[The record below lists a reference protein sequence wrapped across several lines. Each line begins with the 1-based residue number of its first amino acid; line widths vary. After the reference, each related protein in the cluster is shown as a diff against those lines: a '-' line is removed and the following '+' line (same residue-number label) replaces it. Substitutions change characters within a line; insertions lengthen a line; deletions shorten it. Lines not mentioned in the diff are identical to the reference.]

1 MIKSISLI
9 LLYLVSNLTFSQ
21 EKVTWSCYYDNS
33 SETLFIEANISE
45 GWHLYS
51 QNIDA
56 EIGPVPTAF
65 EFEENSAIKII
76 GKTIEPVSIRK
87 YDENFGGELNFFKNK
102 VVFEQKIQIL
112 ESTSVK
118 GVVTYMICNDTVCLP
133 PKDVEFVVS
142 INK

>member
-1 MIKSISLI
+1 MIKSIFLI
-9 LLYLVSNLTFSQ
+9 LLCLCSFLTFSQ
-21 EKVTWSCYYDNS
+21 EKVVWSSHYDNS
-33 SETLFIEANISE
+33 SETLLIEANIAE

-51 QNIDA
+51 QNISV
-56 EIGPVPTAF
+56 EIGPVPTTF

-76 GKTIEPVSIRK
+76 GKTTEPESIRE

-102 VVFEQKIQIL
+102 VVFEQKMKVF

-118 GVVTYMICNDTVCLP
+118 GLVTYMICSDTVCLP
-133 PKDVEFVVS
+133 PKDVEFVVQ